1 MFTPGSKYFLGLTG
15 LSLAVAILYLF
26 LVNPTDLG
34 AIALFGLSASG
45 ATVAGFS
52 LFTRDSDVYSAE
64 EAVAAGTASPAA
76 SVWPMILA
84 LGTALVLLGLVTNPI
99 VFVLGVAV
107 LVGGGVEWAVQDW
120 AEGAS
125 FDGAYNQMVKSRVLG
140 GLEYPGLS
148 AVGLGVIAFL
158 FSRVM
163 LATSKT
169 EAPIIFIVVS
179 TIILIIGLLVGF
191 KPAVLGK
198 KVIAISAL
206 GALALAGAGIAS
218 ALAGERNELAIAAE
232 EDHYSAEHRECG
244 EEESKHYDHHAN
256 NTVSLRS
263 GVSATIFV
271 EGGKLYA
278 EEIGLATKLDTLTVR
293 RANATTFLFRNLDEE
308 ARRLVVNLG
317 SEKVAETGVVEK
329 VGTCTQLTD
338 KNQEQILTLSIPKP
352 ATAEEPYS
360 FTVPGIEGQIKLVV
374 P

>member
-15 LSLAVAILYLF
+15 LSLAVAVLYLF

-52 LFTRDSDVYSAE
+52 LFTRDSEVYTPE
-64 EAVAAGTASPAA
+64 EAVAAGTANPAS

-84 LGTALVLLGLVTNPI
+84 FGTALVLVGLVTNPI

-107 LVGGGVEWAVQDW
+107 LVGGGIEWAVQDW

-125 FDGAYNQMVKSRVLG
+125 FDGAYNQMIKSRVLG
-140 GLEYPGLS
+140 GLEYPGLA
-148 AVGLGVIAFL
+148 AVGLGIIAFL

-169 EAPIIFIVVS
+169 QAPVIFIIVS
-179 TIILIIGLLVGF
+179 TIVLVIGMLVGF

-198 KVIAISAL
+198 KVIAIAAL
-206 GALALAGAGIAS
+206 GGLVLAGAGIAS
-218 ALAGERNELAIAAE
+218 ALAGERHELAVAAE

-244 EEESKHYDHHAN
+244 EEESEHYDHLAN

-263 GVSATIFV
+263 SVTATVFV
-271 EGGKLYA
+271 EDGKMYA
-278 EEIGLATKLDTLTVR
+278 EEVGLKRKVDTLTVR
-293 RANATTFLFRNLDEE
+293 RANATSILFRNLDEE
-308 ARRLVVNLG
+308 PRRLVVNLG

-338 KNQEQILTLSIPKP
+338 KNQEQILTILIPKP

>member
-15 LSLAVAILYLF
+15 LSLAVAVLYLF

-107 LVGGGVEWAVQDW
+107 LLGGGVEWAVQDW

-169 EAPIIFIVVS
+169 EAPIIFIIVS
-179 TIILIIGLLVGF
+179 TIILIIGMLVGF

-198 KVIAISAL
+198 KIIAISAL

-218 ALAGERNELAIAAE
+218 ALAGERNELAVAAE

-244 EEESKHYDHHAN
+244 EEESKHYDHLAN

-317 SEKVAETGVVEK
+317 SEKVGETGVVEK

>member
-244 EEESKHYDHHAN
+244 EEESKYYDHHAN

>member
-15 LSLAVAILYLF
+15 LSLAVAVLYLY

-218 ALAGERNELAIAAE
+218 ALAGERNELAVAAE

>member
-218 ALAGERNELAIAAE
+218 ALAGERNELAVAAE

>member
-1 MFTPGSKYFLGLTG
+1 
-15 LSLAVAILYLF
+15 
-26 LVNPTDLG
+26 
-34 AIALFGLSASG
+34 
-45 ATVAGFS
+45 
-52 LFTRDSDVYSAE
+52 
-64 EAVAAGTASPAA
+64 
-76 SVWPMILA
+76 
-84 LGTALVLLGLVTNPI
+84 
-99 VFVLGVAV
+99 
-107 LVGGGVEWAVQDW
+107 
-120 AEGAS
+120 
-125 FDGAYNQMVKSRVLG
+125 
-140 GLEYPGLS
+140 
-148 AVGLGVIAFL
+148 
-158 FSRVM
+158 M

>member
-15 LSLAVAILYLF
+15 LSFAVAVLYLF

-64 EAVAAGTASPAA
+64 EAVAAGTASPAS

-84 LGTALVLLGLVTNPI
+84 FGTALVLLGLVTNPI
-99 VFVLGVAV
+99 VFVLGVTV
-107 LVGGGVEWAVQDW
+107 LVGGGVEWAVQNW

-140 GLEYPGLS
+140 GLEYPGLA

-169 EAPIIFIVVS
+169 QAPVIFIIVS
-179 TIILIIGLLVGF
+179 TIVLIIGMLIGF

-198 KVIAISAL
+198 KVVGIAVL
-206 GALALAGAGIAS
+206 GGLLLAGAGIAS
-218 ALAGERNELAIAAE
+218 ALAGERHELAVAAE

-244 EEESKHYDHHAN
+244 EEESEHYDHLAN

-263 GVSATIFV
+263 SVTATVFV
-271 EGGKLYA
+271 KDGKIYA
-278 EEIGLATKLDTLTVR
+278 EEVGLKRKVDTLTVR
-293 RANATTFLFRNLDEE
+293 RANATSILFRNLDEE
-308 ARRLVVNLG
+308 PRRLVVNLG

-338 KNQEQILTLSIPKP
+338 KNQEQILTLLIPKP

>member
-15 LSLAVAILYLF
+15 LSLAVAVLYLY

-76 SVWPMILA
+76 SIWPMILA

-148 AVGLGVIAFL
+148 AVGLGIIAFL

-169 EAPIIFIVVS
+169 EAPIIFIIVS
-179 TIILIIGLLVGF
+179 TIILIIGMLVGF

-198 KVIAISAL
+198 KIIAISAL

-218 ALAGERNELAIAAE
+218 ALAGERNELAVAAE
-232 EDHYSAEHRECG
+232 EDHYAAEHRECG
-244 EEESKHYDHHAN
+244 EEESKYYDHLAN

-278 EEIGLATKLDTLTVR
+278 EEVGLTTKLDTLTVR

-317 SEKVAETGVVEK
+317 SEKVGETGVVEK

>member
-15 LSLAVAILYLF
+15 LSLAVAVLYLF

-107 LVGGGVEWAVQDW
+107 LLGGGVEWAVQDW

-169 EAPIIFIVVS
+169 EAPIIFIIVS
-179 TIILIIGLLVGF
+179 TIILIIGMLVGF

-198 KVIAISAL
+198 KIIAISAL
-206 GALALAGAGIAS
+206 GALALACAGIAS
-218 ALAGERNELAIAAE
+218 ALAGERNELAVAAE

-244 EEESKHYDHHAN
+244 EEESKHYDHLAN

-317 SEKVAETGVVEK
+317 SEKVGETGVVEK

>member
-52 LFTRDSDVYSAE
+52 LFTRDYDVYTAE
-64 EAVAAGTASPAA
+64 EAVAAGTASPAS

-84 LGTALVLLGLVTNPI
+84 FGTALVLVGLVTNSI
-99 VFVLGVAV
+99 VFLLGVAV
-107 LVGGGVEWAVQDW
+107 LVGGGVEWLVQDW

-140 GLEYPGLS
+140 GLEYPGLA

-169 EAPIIFIVVS
+169 QAPVIFIIVA
-179 TIILIIGLLVGF
+179 TIVLIIGMLAGF

-198 KVIAISAL
+198 KVVAIVAL
-206 GALALAGAGIAS
+206 GALVLAGAGIAS
-218 ALAGERNELAIAAE
+218 ALAGERHELAVAAE

-244 EEESKHYDHHAN
+244 EEESEHYDHLAN

-263 GVSATIFV
+263 SVTATIFV
-271 EGGKLYA
+271 EDGKMYA
-278 EEIGLATKLDTLTVR
+278 EEVGLKRKVDTLTLR
-293 RANATTFLFRNLDEE
+293 RSNTASILFRNLDEE
-308 ARRLVVNLG
+308 PRRLVVNLG

-338 KNQEQILTLSIPKP
+338 KNQEQVLTLKIPKP
-352 ATAEEPYS
+352 STAEEPYS
-360 FTVPGIEGQIKLVV
+360 FTVPGIDGQIKLVV

>member
-15 LSLAVAILYLF
+15 LSFAVAVLYLF

-64 EAVAAGTASPAA
+64 EAVAAGTVSPAS

-84 LGTALVLLGLVTNPI
+84 FGTALVLLGLVTNPI
-99 VFVLGVAV
+99 VFVLGVTV
-107 LVGGGVEWAVQDW
+107 LVGGGVEWAVQNW

-140 GLEYPGLS
+140 GLEYPGLA

-169 EAPIIFIVVS
+169 QAPVIFIIVS
-179 TIILIIGLLVGF
+179 TIVLIIGMLIGF

-198 KVIAISAL
+198 KVVGIAVL
-206 GALALAGAGIAS
+206 GGLLLAGAGIAS
-218 ALAGERNELAIAAE
+218 ALAGERHELAVAAE

-244 EEESKHYDHHAN
+244 EEESEHYDHLAN

-263 GVSATIFV
+263 SVTATVFV
-271 EGGKLYA
+271 KDGKIYA
-278 EEIGLATKLDTLTVR
+278 EEVGLKRKVDTLTVR
-293 RANATTFLFRNLDEE
+293 RSNNTSFLFRNLDEE
-308 ARRLVVNLG
+308 PRRLVVNLG

-338 KNQEQILTLSIPKP
+338 KNQEQILTLLIPKP

>member
-1 MFTPGSKYFLGLTG
+1 
-15 LSLAVAILYLF
+15 
-26 LVNPTDLG
+26 
-34 AIALFGLSASG
+34 
-45 ATVAGFS
+45 

-169 EAPIIFIVVS
+169 EAPIIFIIVS
-179 TIILIIGLLVGF
+179 TIILIIGMLVGF

-198 KVIAISAL
+198 KVIAIAAL

-218 ALAGERNELAIAAE
+218 ALAGERNELAVAAE

-244 EEESKHYDHHAN
+244 EEESKYYDHHAN

-278 EEIGLATKLDTLTVR
+278 EEIGLMTKLDTLTVR

-317 SEKVAETGVVEK
+317 SEKVGETGVVEK

-360 FTVPGIEGQIKLVV
+360 FTVPGIEGQIKCRESPKHPYDIGKDYGYCEQREHIATSHSQHRRRHCWLGISCQLCN
-374 P
+374 

>member
-15 LSLAVAILYLF
+15 LSLAVAVLYLY

-125 FDGAYNQMVKSRVLG
+125 FDGVYNQMVKSRVLG

-148 AVGLGVIAFL
+148 AVGLGVVAFL

-198 KVIAISAL
+198 KVIAIAAL

-218 ALAGERNELAIAAE
+218 ALAGERNELAVAAE
-232 EDHYSAEHRECG
+232 EDYYSAEHRECG
-244 EEESKHYDHHAN
+244 EEKSKHYDHHAN

-278 EEIGLATKLDTLTVR
+278 EEVGLTTKLDTLTVR